1 MSAPSMLGLTI
12 EERERFIRAVEKA
25 EKFTDLGIEEQF
37 MILRAEREIE
47 LLKNNGSKNTDR
59 SVRFRWEKGEVIGEM
74 SQCAYCKNALDYA
87 TCAEFGTKPKKYRH
101 NEEPCPKRI
110 TEK

>member
-1 MSAPSMLGLTI
+1 LLPELSRRIGKVMSAPSMLGLTM

-47 LLKNNGSKNTDR
+47 LLKKQ
-59 SVRFRWEKGEVIGEM
+59 WK
-74 SQCAYCKNALDYA
+74 Q
-87 TCAEFGTKPKKYRH
+87 KYR
-101 NEEPCPKRI
+101 
-110 TEK
+110 

>member
-1 MSAPSMLGLTI
+1 MLPELSRRIGKVMSAPSMLGLTI

-47 LLKNNGSKNTDR
+47 LLKKQ
-59 SVRFRWEKGEVIGEM
+59 WK
-74 SQCAYCKNALDYA
+74 Q
-87 TCAEFGTKPKKYRH
+87 KYR
-101 NEEPCPKRI
+101 
-110 TEK
+110 

>member
-1 MSAPSMLGLTI
+1 MLPELSRRIGKVMSAPSMLGLTI

-47 LLKNNGSKNTDR
+47 LLKNNGSKNTD
-59 SVRFRWEKGEVIGEM
+59 I
-74 SQCAYCKNALDYA
+74 
-87 TCAEFGTKPKKYRH
+87 
-101 NEEPCPKRI
+101 
-110 TEK
+110 

>member
-1 MSAPSMLGLTI
+1 MT
-12 EERERFIRAVEKA
+12 E
-25 EKFTDLGIEEQF
+25 
-37 MILRAEREIE
+37 
-47 LLKNNGSKNTDR
+47 DR
-59 SVRFRWEKGEVIGEM
+59 SVRFSWRPGEVTIKL

-110 TEK
+110 AEK

>member
-1 MSAPSMLGLTI
+1 MLPELSRRLGKVMSAPSMLGLTP

-47 LLKNNGSKNTDR
+47 LLKKQ
-59 SVRFRWEKGEVIGEM
+59 FEKIG
-74 SQCAYCKNALDYA
+74 
-87 TCAEFGTKPKKYRH
+87 
-101 NEEPCPKRI
+101 
-110 TEK
+110 